1 MDPKG
6 TGVNASAVLLAG
18 GRSRRMGQPKALLPF
33 AGQPLIVRVA
43 ERLLE
48 VTNDLTVV
56 ASSGQEL
63 PELRARVVH
72 DAHEYQ
78 GPVAGLARGLAAS
91 RGTHAFVTSCDS
103 PFLNLDLVRWLLDEA
118 ASWDVVIPSWEGR
131 LNPLHAVYATS
142 LANPYQA
149 LLDAG
154 GRRPVD
160 LFDKVRV
167 RTVTEEEIRRIDP
180 QGRSFINMNS
190 PAEYQA
196 ALDMAAD
203 EPG

>member
-1 MDPKG
+1 MDRKD
-6 TGVNASAVLLAG
+6 TGANASAVLLAG
-18 GRSRRMGQPKALLPF
+18 GRSRRMGQPKALLSF

-43 ERLLE
+43 ERLLKI
-48 VTNDLTVV
+48 TNDLIVV
-56 ASSGQEL
+56 ASPDQKL

-72 DAHEYQ
+72 DTHAYQ
-78 GPVAGLARGLAAS
+78 GPVAGLAGGLGAS

-103 PFLNLDLVRWLLDEA
+103 PFLNLDLVRWMLDEA
-118 ASWDVVIPSWEGR
+118 ASWDVVIPRWEGR

-142 LANPYQA
+142 LANRYQT

-154 GRRPVD
+154 RRRPVD
-160 LFDKVRV
+160 LFDQVRV

-180 QGRSFINMNS
+180 EGRSFLNMNS
-190 PAEYQA
+190 PAEYKA